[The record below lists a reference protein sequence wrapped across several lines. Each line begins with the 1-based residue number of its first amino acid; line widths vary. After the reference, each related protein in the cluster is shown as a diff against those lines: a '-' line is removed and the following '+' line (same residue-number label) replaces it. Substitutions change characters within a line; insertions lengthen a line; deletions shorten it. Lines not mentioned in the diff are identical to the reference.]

1 MIDFRTL
8 IPKVKLYA
16 LNVYI
21 LSRKGHE
28 IEILLIER
36 VPGSY
41 RPTVQISVAS
51 STVLLAL
58 RVTNPCLGGSWLCA
72 FFCNITTCEASEK
85 SKMISGLK
93 TKMSEVKVEL
103 IKMIKLIVLL
113 GKISKEDIRESSLLV
128 LRLR

>member
-1 MIDFRTL
+1 LIDFRTL

-21 LSRKGHE
+21 LLRKLHQFE
-28 IEILLIER
+28 MLSIER
-36 VPGSY
+36 VPGSN
-41 RPTVQISVAS
+41 RHIVLISVTR
-51 STVLLAL
+51 STFLLAL
-58 RVTNPCLGGSWLCA
+58 RVTNPCLGGSRFCA
-72 FFCNITTCEASEK
+72 SFSHFTTCEASEK

-93 TKMSEVKVEL
+93 TKVSEVKVEL